1 MKLFNTRFPLL
12 KLRSIIGAKFGNVD
26 SLLTLGAIYEAD
38 QPDQS
43 GIEAANSLYQRAAK
57 MGSAEAMWRLG
68 VNHSGTKGKPPNL
81 PVALEW
87 MEKAVDAGHV
97 MAAWG
102 FGKLLLS
109 GKVVGEDRTRG
120 LDLLIQAAE
129 AGYKT
134 AQEDLVRIYR
144 DGRHGLP
151 ANPEQSRYWMERLAA
166 ESGVELPPTV

>member
-1 MKLFNTRFPLL
+1 MKLFKTRFPLL
-12 KLRSIIGAKFGNVD
+12 KLRSMIGARFGNVD
-26 SLLTLGAIYEAD
+26 SLLTLGAIHEAD
-38 QPDQS
+38 QPDRT
-43 GIEAANSLYQRAAK
+43 GIEAANVLYRQAAER
-57 MGSAEAMWRLG
+57 GSAEAMWRLG
-68 VNHSGTKGKPPNL
+68 VNHAGGKGNPPDL
-81 PVALEW
+81 PAALQW

-102 FGKLLLS
+102 YGKLLLS
-109 GKVVGEDRTRG
+109 GKIVNEDRTRG
-120 LDLLIQAAE
+120 LDLLIHAAE

-166 ESGVELPPTV
+166 ESGIELPP